1 MPIKTR
7 RLPRLRQLYNEN
19 RSLFLSFLFS
29 ALIISAAFF
38 SRAVFPFGDRNILT
52 IDLYHQYAPF
62 MVELREKLV
71 SFGSPFYTWNGGL
84 GTNFWSL
91 FAYYLASPLNII
103 LVLFPAG
110 FVTEAIFLL
119 VVGKLG
125 LAATAF
131 AAFLRG
137 VHKIEGAVAVA
148 FSTMYALSGY
158 TIAYFWNLMWLD
170 SLYLLPLVMLGLYQM
185 IREKRFLL
193 YTVSLALVIYT
204 NYYMAF
210 FVCLFTVL
218 YYPVALFSATRQPRP
233 GQLLATTVRFGLS
246 SLLAG
251 GLASVLLIP
260 TYFSLRLTSAAGDT
274 FPRDITHTFDLFDY
288 IGQHFLLTPPS
299 IRDGMPNMYSGLVVL
314 ILIPVFFL
322 SRSIS
327 LRAKLWHLGLV
338 FIMILSFNINAL
350 NFIWHG
356 MHFPNQ
362 LPYRNSFVYIFLI
375 LSMAAPAFRGL
386 REFSGKQLGAIGAY
400 ITLIILLSQK
410 LNNKK
415 PEQITLYVTL
425 AFLVIYLAV
434 LTANRI
440 LHLTPNEMAI
450 AFLLVVLAELSLNS
464 LLMMHRVDRTEY
476 LSERNSYLSGREVTQ
491 IREQLAAIEEQDDS
505 FYRTEILNP
514 KTTNDSF
521 LYSFR
526 GLSIFAST
534 VPTKPVKVFENLGYH
549 SNSIN
554 SYKYE
559 ASTILLD
566 SIFNIRYLIH
576 REQKIDD
583 RLHEQIAA
591 TDELIVYRN
600 PYAAS
605 VGYWAPNSIDK
616 WNSYA
621 GSPFD
626 AQNSLLSSITDEP
639 ENVLETLEAEAGDS
653 QNLTFRGDP
662 YQNFSFNRTNIDNES
677 IARVNILN
685 EIDQQIYLYIDI
697 PANVA
702 DFGYV
707 SVGDRRIDFNA
718 KRATI
723 IDLGHCLASE
733 QVVLEVNY
741 KSDSPESSYFDV
753 YACALSADT
762 MQRAS
767 EQLNSQALNITR
779 FSDTLLEGTVSAPAD
794 GKIFLTIPYD
804 QGWSATVD
812 GEPVE
817 IVSLDDGFLLFNISA
832 GEHDIVLR
840 FRPPMLLEG
849 ALISLASLIVVLL
862 LVLRDRRREKI
873 RIEAGYMPLRTRP
886 VPQRVDGSEPEEE
899 YLDYEYEQYDYVA
912 EDKVRQEPAEPTEK
926 ADVFKPEVDL
936 AEETAAD
943 IVDSSDLPD
952 ESDEQSR
959 PTD

>member
-1 MPIKTR
+1 MPTKTR
-7 RLPRLRQLYNEN
+7 YLPRPRQLYNEN

-29 ALIISAAFF
+29 SLILAAAFF

-71 SFGSPFYTWNGGL
+71 TLGSPFYTWNGGL

-103 LVLFPAG
+103 LVLFPAS
-110 FVTEAIFLL
+110 FVTEAIFVL

-125 LAATAF
+125 LAAAAF

-137 VHKIEGAVAVA
+137 VHKIDGAVAVA

-170 SLYLLPLVMLGLYQM
+170 SLYLLPLVMLGLYQL

-193 YTVSLALVIYT
+193 YTVSLALVIYS

-218 YYPVALFSATRQPRP
+218 YYPVALFTATCQRPRP
-233 GQLLATTVRFGLS
+233 GHLLATSVRFGLS

-260 TYFSLRLTSAAGDT
+260 TYFSLRLTSAAGDR
-274 FPRDITHTFDLFDY
+274 FPSDITHTFDLFDY

-299 IRDGMPNMYSGLVVL
+299 IREGMPNMYSGLVVL
-314 ILIPVFFL
+314 ILIPVYFL
-322 SRSIS
+322 SRSIP
-327 LRAKLWHLGLV
+327 LRTKLWHLGLV
-338 FIMILSFNINAL
+338 FIMILSFNINVL

-375 LSMAAPAFRGL
+375 LSMAAPAFRSL
-386 REFSGKQLGAIGAY
+386 REFSGKQIGGIGAF
-400 ITLIILLSQK
+400 IALLVLLSQK
-410 LNNKK
+410 LNDKK

-434 LTANRI
+434 LTVNRI
-440 LHLTPNEMAI
+440 MHLTQSELAV
-450 AFLLVVLAELSLNS
+450 AFLLVVLAELALNS
-464 LLMMHRVDRTEY
+464 FLMMHRVDRTEY
-476 LSERNSYLSGREVTQ
+476 LSERNGYLSGKEVTQ

-514 KTTNDSF
+514 KTINDSF
-521 LYSFR
+521 LYTFR

-534 VPTKPVKVFENLGYH
+534 VPTKPVKVFENLGFH

-576 REQKIDD
+576 RDQKVDD
-583 RLHEQIAA
+583 RLHENIAA
-591 TDELIVYRN
+591 TDELMVYRN

-605 VGYWAPNSIDK
+605 VGYWAPAEIEQ

-626 AQNSLLSSITDEP
+626 AQNSLLNSITGDPGE
-639 ENVLETLEAEAGDS
+639 VLQSLTLEAGDS
-653 QNLTFRGDP
+653 QNLTFSGNP
-662 YQNFSFNRTNIDNES
+662 YQNFSFSRNNVDNDS
-677 IARVNILN
+677 IARVNVYNN
-685 EIDQQIYLYIDI
+685 EDQQIYLYIDI

-733 QVVLEVNY
+733 KIVVEVSY
-741 KSDSPESSYFDV
+741 KSDSPESSHFDLF
-753 YACALSADT
+753 ACSLAADT

-767 EQLNSQALNITR
+767 EQLNAQTVNITR
-779 FSDTLLEGTVSAPAD
+779 FSDTRLEGTVTAPEN
-794 GKIFLTIPYD
+794 GRIMMTIPFD
-804 QGWSATVD
+804 EGWSATVD

-817 IVSLDDGFLLFNISA
+817 VKALDDGFLLFDISA
-832 GEHDIVLR
+832 GEHELVLR

-849 ALISLASLIVVLL
+849 TLISLASLIVVLL
-862 LVLRDRRREKI
+862 LVLRDKRREKA
-873 RIEAGYMPLRTRP
+873 RIEAGFMPLHSRP
-886 VPQRVDGSEPEEE
+886 VPQRVNSAESDDDFHSSECEPHEYSEDEFSEPE
-899 YLDYEYEQYDYVA
+899 
-912 EDKVRQEPAEPTEK
+912 
-926 ADVFKPEVDL
+926 
-936 AEETAAD
+936 
-943 IVDSSDLPD
+943 
-952 ESDEQSR
+952 
-959 PTD
+959 